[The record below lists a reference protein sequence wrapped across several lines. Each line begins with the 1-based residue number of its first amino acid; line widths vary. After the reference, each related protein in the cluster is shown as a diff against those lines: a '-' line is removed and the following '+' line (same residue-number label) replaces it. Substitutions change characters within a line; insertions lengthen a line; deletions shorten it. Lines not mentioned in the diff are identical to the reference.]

1 MANYV
6 IYNHKGQELKLKI
19 TSERAVELEERLG
32 DSVFKK
38 LAEVDK
44 IKIAA
49 EILAAAVPAETY
61 EQRRSIA
68 LAIYD
73 EMQENGK
80 KYRDYIELINSVCVA
95 AGFLDGESVE
105 QQVQLQQAQE
115 KLEKIAYS
123 AQMKLIQ
130 EKTTEI
136 ENKNAPADTTAS
148 QT

>member
-6 IYNHKGQELKLKI
+6 IYTHKGQDLKLKI

-73 EMQENGK
+73 EMQENDK

-95 AGFLDGESVE
+95 AGFLDGEDVE
-105 QQVQLQQAQE
+105 QAIQLQTAQE
-115 KLEKIAYS
+115 KLKKASYT
-123 AQMKLIQ
+123 AQMKLI
-130 EKTTEI
+130 EETTTKMETQDV
-136 ENKNAPADTTAS
+136 PADTTA
-148 QT
+148 